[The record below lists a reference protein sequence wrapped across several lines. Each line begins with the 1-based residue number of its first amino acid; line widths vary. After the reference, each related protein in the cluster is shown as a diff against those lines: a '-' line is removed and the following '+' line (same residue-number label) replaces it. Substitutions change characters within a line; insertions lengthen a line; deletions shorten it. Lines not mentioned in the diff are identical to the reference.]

1 MANAANFP
9 AFSIISTNYIV
20 KDQIGDRPKS
30 IFLNEDGIMN

>member
-1 MANAANFP
+1 MANAANFA

-20 KDQIGDRPKS
+20 KDYIGDGPKS